1 MSPIIALLLGLFLLF
16 LGGELLVKGS
26 VSLAL
31 KMRISTLVVGMTVVS
46 FATSAPEFFVS
57 LQAVLNGS
65 NDIAFGNIIG
75 SNIANITLVLGVTA
89 LIFRVRISE
98 ETASLN
104 FPFLLFSSLLFGI
117 VMYHYNGIPQAVGF
131 LFIFLLLVFTGL
143 LISRSRKENLTLPE
157 DEVELIEGASGDS
170 LFKSL
175 GFLIAGMF
183 LLKFGADYLV
193 DGTISIAKKF
203 QISERVIAAT
213 VVAIGTS
220 IPELVT
226 SIVAAI
232 KKEDSLAVGNLVGSN
247 IFNILAVL
255 GVVASID
262 GIAITETD
270 ILSFDYAWM
279 IIITFILGLFIY
291 AFSKR
296 EISRSEG
303 VILLLIYFSYLYFSL
318 YPTIYNNIIT
328 KISGIFDF

>member
-1 MSPIIALLLGLFLLF
+1 MSPTISLLVGLLLLFF
-16 LGGELLVKGS
+16 GGELLVRGS

-31 KMRISTLVVGMTVVS
+31 KMRISNLVVGMTVVS
-46 FATSAPEFFVS
+46 FATSSPELFVS

-104 FPFLLFSSLLFGI
+104 FPFLLSSSLLFGI
-117 VMYHYNGIPQAVGF
+117 VMHHYNGIPQTVGF

-143 LISRSRKENLTLPE
+143 LIGRSRKENLTLPE

-270 ILSFDYAWM
+270 ILSFDYSWM